1 MNTYSPYQQYKN
13 LAVNTLTPAE
23 LLVLLYEQLDLNL
36 NRAVS
41 AVNKGNPAEAHRFIM
56 RAQDIVMYLVEIL
69 DMRYPI
75 SKDLLKLYG
84 YLSTQLIRANS
95 RKDPELLSEIRST
108 VNELKDIWKQA
119 DALAREKNQMIGE
132 AI

>member
-1 MNTYSPYQQYKN
+1 
-13 LAVNTLTPAE
+13 
-23 LLVLLYEQLDLNL
+23 
-36 NRAVS
+36 
-41 AVNKGNPAEAHRFIM
+41 M

-119 DALAREKNQMIGE
+119 DALAR
-132 AI
+132 

>member
-1 MNTYSPYQQYKN
+1 MNTYQPYQKYKN
-13 LAVNTLTPAE
+13 LAVNTLSPTE

-36 NRAVS
+36 NRAVN
-41 AVNKGNPAEAHRFIM
+41 AVNSGSPSEAHRFIM

-75 SKDLLKLYG
+75 SRDLLKLYG
-84 YLSTQLIRANS
+84 YLNDQLIRANS
-95 RKDPELLSEIRST
+95 KKDPNLLSEIRST
-108 VNELKDIWKQA
+108 INGLKDIWKQA
-119 DALAREKNQMIGE
+119 DTLAREKNQVIGE